1 METETQTQ
9 VAKKFASLAE
19 KRPDLAKEW
28 NYEKNGGLRPEDV
41 SCGSTKK
48 VWWMQFIKN
57 PVTGKMMK
65 SEWKASIANRVNG
78 NGNPIAS
85 NQMVMSGYND
95 LEFLHPD
102 VAAEWNYE
110 RNGTLKPSMVT
121 CGMCKKVWWV
131 RYIHNEK
138 TGELIK
144 FEWEESISKR
154 VLRKDKVMRR
164 LIKGYNDLK
173 TLHPELADEWN
184 YKRNGTL
191 TPDMVTCGTDKKVWW
206 IQYDK
211 SPVTGEIIPLEWKSS
226 ISHRVLGEDNPIKVG
241 KQVLVGYNDFATL
254 YPEIATE
261 WNYER
266 NGSLTPDMVTSKSN
280 KTVWWVKYE
289 ISPATGKT
297 MKLEWKTSIVRRANG
312 DKCPYTSNHQVL
324 KNFNDL
330 ESMRPEIAE
339 EWNYARNG
347 NLKPDMIMYQSTKVV
362 WWIQKIRDEKT
373 GDIKEYEWKASV
385 LSRTKK
391 GAKNPYVFGY
401 NGENYIKRYLQEH
414 NIVFN
419 TQQKFNDL
427 IGLNNGQLSYDF
439 AIPDELY
446 GFVLI
451 EYNGQQHYK
460 SIEIWGGDKKLLYQ
474 QEHDRRKREYA
485 KKHGYK
491 LITIKYTYDTY
502 KKIAT
507 YLNKNL
513 LRVNAA

>member
-1 METETQTQ
+1 
-9 VAKKFASLAE
+9 
-19 KRPDLAKEW
+19 
-28 NYEKNGGLRPEDV
+28 
-41 SCGSTKK
+41 
-48 VWWMQFIKN
+48 
-57 PVTGKMMK
+57 
-65 SEWKASIANRVNG
+65 
-78 NGNPIAS
+78 
-85 NQMVMSGYND
+85 
-95 LEFLHPD
+95 
-102 VAAEWNYE
+102 
-110 RNGTLKPSMVT
+110 
-121 CGMCKKVWWV
+121 
-131 RYIHNEK
+131 
-138 TGELIK
+138 
-144 FEWEESISKR
+144 
-154 VLRKDKVMRR
+154 MRR

-289 ISPATGKT
+289 ISPAAGKT